1 VGKSSLFF
9 FLLRN
14 IACYNLA
21 ASHHYAC
28 FASDFASPYSSMKLV
43 GWLRFTWESKM
54 LPSASYLITEE
65 YSIRRATKHEKKQA
79 WQVINSCF
87 LLDTCWND
95 VLNDLLPRIRHEF
108 EEKFSH
114 REIDCLVI
122 THGNRTIGASLIKPS
137 AEISNHLLSGP
148 CISSEYRNRGFG
160 ALLLKESL
168 LVVAKQGAPKVFG
181 VTRST
186 SPAAKF
192 VYPKFGGTSESYE
205 MPMGDVALAH

>member
-1 VGKSSLFF
+1 
-9 FLLRN
+9 
-14 IACYNLA
+14 
-21 ASHHYAC
+21 
-28 FASDFASPYSSMKLV
+28 MKLV
-43 GWLRFTWESKM
+43 GWLRFTWDSKT
-54 LPSASYLITEE
+54 LPSASYLIKEE
-65 YSIRRATKHEKKQA
+65 YSIRRATKHEKTQA

-95 VLNDLLPRIRHEF
+95 VLNDLLPRIRHDF

-160 ALLLKESL
+160 SLLLKESL
-168 LVVAKQGAPKVFG
+168 LVVAKHGVSKVFG
-181 VTRST
+181 VTRSG

-205 MPMGDVALAH
+205 MPLGDVALAH

>member
-1 VGKSSLFF
+1 
-9 FLLRN
+9 
-14 IACYNLA
+14 
-21 ASHHYAC
+21 
-28 FASDFASPYSSMKLV
+28 MKLV

-137 AEISNHLLSGP
+137 LEISNHLLSGP
-148 CISSEYRNRGFG
+148 CISNEYRNRGFG

-192 VYPKFGGTSESYE
+192 VYTKFGGTSESYE

>member
-1 VGKSSLFF
+1 
-9 FLLRN
+9 
-14 IACYNLA
+14 
-21 ASHHYAC
+21 
-28 FASDFASPYSSMKLV
+28 MKLV
-43 GWLRFTWESKM
+43 GWLRFTWESKL
-54 LPSASYLITEE
+54 LPGASYLITEE
-65 YSIRRATKHEKKQA
+65 YSIRRASKQEKTQA
-79 WQVINSCF
+79 WQVISSCF

-95 VLNDLLPRIRHEF
+95 VLRDLLPQMRHEF

-137 AEISNHLLSGP
+137 PENLNHLLSGP

-160 ALLLKESL
+160 SLLLKESL
-168 LVVAKQGAPKVFG
+168 VVVAKHGVSKVFA

-192 VYPKFGGTSESYE
+192 VYPKFGGTSETYE
-205 MPMGDVALAH
+205 WPMGDVALAH

>member
-1 VGKSSLFF
+1 
-9 FLLRN
+9 
-14 IACYNLA
+14 
-21 ASHHYAC
+21 
-28 FASDFASPYSSMKLV
+28 MKLA

-65 YSIRRATKHEKKQA
+65 YSIRRATKQEKTQA
-79 WQVINSCF
+79 WQVISSCF

-95 VLNDLLPRIRHEF
+95 VLNDLLPQIRRDF

-137 AEISNHLLSGP
+137 PETSNHLLSGP

-160 ALLLKESL
+160 SLLLKESL
-168 LVVAKQGAPKVFG
+168 LAVAKQGASQVFG

-192 VYPKFGGTSESYE
+192 VYPKFGGTSESYK
-205 MPMGDVALAH
+205 MPLGDVALAH

>member
-1 VGKSSLFF
+1 MQ
-9 FLLRN
+9 
-14 IACYNLA
+14 AT
-21 ASHHYAC
+21 
-28 FASDFASPYSSMKLV
+28 MKLA
-43 GWLRFTWESKM
+43 GWLRFTWESKI

-65 YSIRRATKHEKKQA
+65 YSIRRATKHEKTQA
-79 WQVINSCF
+79 WQVISSCF

-95 VLNDLLPRIRHEF
+95 VLNDLLPRIRHDF

-137 AEISNHLLSGP
+137 PEVSNHLLSGP
-148 CISSEYRNRGFG
+148 CISNEYRNRGFG
-160 ALLLKESL
+160 SLLLKESL
-168 LVVAKQGAPKVFG
+168 LLVAKQGITNVYG
-181 VTRST
+181 TTRSS

-205 MPMGDVALAH
+205 LPMGDVMLTH

>member
-1 VGKSSLFF
+1 
-9 FLLRN
+9 
-14 IACYNLA
+14 
-21 ASHHYAC
+21 
-28 FASDFASPYSSMKLV
+28 MKLA

-65 YSIRRATKHEKKQA
+65 YLIRRATKQEKTQA
-79 WQVINSCF
+79 WQVISSCF

-95 VLNDLLPRIRHEF
+95 VLNDLLPQIRRDF

-137 AEISNHLLSGP
+137 PEISNHLLSGP
-148 CISSEYRNRGFG
+148 CISSEYRSRGFG
-160 ALLLKESL
+160 SLLLKESL
-168 LVVAKQGAPKVFG
+168 LVVAKHGISKVFG
-181 VTRST
+181 ITRSQ

-192 VYPKFGGTSESYE
+192 VYPKFGGTSENYE
-205 MPMGDVALAH
+205 MPMGDMALTH

>member
-1 VGKSSLFF
+1 MQPMNLF
-9 FLLRN
+9 
-14 IACYNLA
+14 
-21 ASHHYAC
+21 
-28 FASDFASPYSSMKLV
+28 
-43 GWLRFTWESKM
+43 GWLRFTWETKM

-65 YSIRRATKHEKKQA
+65 YSIRRATKQQKTQA
-79 WQVINSCF
+79 WQVIHSCF

-95 VLNDLLPRIRHEF
+95 VLNDLLPQIRRDF

-160 ALLLKESL
+160 SLLLKESL
-168 LVVAKQGAPKVFG
+168 LVVAKQGGSKVFG
-181 VTRST
+181 ITRST